1 MCNEIPGLEVLQDLQ
16 QQLVEQQDENIK
28 QQQKINNQ
36 ETDLD
41 EKDCEIKEM
50 MTRIEKLQDSNDK
63 FIKLVEN
70 LREGV
75 NSKQVIIDRLSRSL
89 DSRDFANRNLER
101 LLKGYEK

>member
-28 QQQKINNQ
+28 QQQKINN
-36 ETDLD
+36 L
-41 EKDCEIKEM
+41 
-50 MTRIEKLQDSNDK
+50 
-63 FIKLVEN
+63 IKLVEN

-75 NSKQVIIDRLSRSL
+75 NSK
-89 DSRDFANRNLER
+89 LER

>member
-75 NSKQVIIDRLSRSL
+75 NSK
-89 DSRDFANRNLER
+89 LER